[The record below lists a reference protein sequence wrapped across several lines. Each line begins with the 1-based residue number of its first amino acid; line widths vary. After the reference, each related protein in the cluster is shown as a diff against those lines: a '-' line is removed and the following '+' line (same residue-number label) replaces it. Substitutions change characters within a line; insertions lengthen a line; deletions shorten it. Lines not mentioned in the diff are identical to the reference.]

1 MAIRDHLKDGK
12 LISKQ
17 EMAAGRPK
25 KLKIY
30 LVLAGI
36 MILCS
41 AAAYLFQ
48 QQIWEATRRESA
60 FLYALVLPLLAGM
73 FFLYC
78 YQVPKLGYRL
88 LGRQAELGANALQ
101 DSAEGA
107 PTYNI
112 FQSESGSDS
121 KIAMSKVKRERQ
133 MRRKLAREAGEKQTD
148 KSDYS

>member
-12 LISKQ
+12 LISREEK
-17 EMAAGRPK
+17 AAGRPK
-25 KLKIY
+25 KLKVY
-30 LVLAGI
+30 LVLAAL
-36 MILCS
+36 MIACS
-41 AAAYLFQ
+41 AAAYIFQ

-78 YQVPKLGYRL
+78 YHLPRLGYRL
-88 LGRQAELGANALQ
+88 LGRHAELGAEALQ

-107 PTYNI
+107 PTYNV

-133 MRRKLAREAGEKQTD
+133 MRRKLAREASEKQTD
-148 KSDYS
+148 KSDQA